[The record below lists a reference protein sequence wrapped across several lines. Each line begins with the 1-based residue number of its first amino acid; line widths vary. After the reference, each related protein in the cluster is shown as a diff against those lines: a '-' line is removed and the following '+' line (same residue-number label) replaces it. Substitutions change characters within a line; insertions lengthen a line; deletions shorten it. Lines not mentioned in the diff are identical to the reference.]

1 MMKSEKLR
9 DFKIQEQ
16 KIQAVW
22 NVGIRNIGITRA
34 ASQPSAK
41 EKKTFDASGVFY
53 SCEIASKLQHS
64 IGKGLR
70 ESSVPNT
77 HFYFLSSVFRFLRIS
92 FENPPIQTTP
102 EGPETH

>member
-1 MMKSEKLR
+1 MMKSEKLW
-9 DFKIQEQ
+9 DFKTQEE

-22 NVGIRNIGITRA
+22 NAGIRNIEITRA

-41 EKKTFDASGVFY
+41 EKKTFDASGVFD

-70 ESSVPNT
+70 ESSVSKHSLLLP
-77 HFYFLSSVFRFLRIS
+77 FLCFPVPTNFL
-92 FENPPIQTTP
+92 
-102 EGPETH
+102 